1 MGVSPCLKGTAHLR
15 FTADNVCLDY
25 WLREGVPG
33 VPPPQNSLFLGR
45 KAVGPLTS
53 GNEGGKV
60 LLCVLGGGQ
69 LYK

>member
-33 VPPPQNSLFLGR
+33 VPPPPKLF
-45 KAVGPLTS
+45 
-53 GNEGGKV
+53 V
-60 LLCVLGGGQ
+60 LREKGSRSTDLRE
-69 LYK
+69 